1 MKKQIQ
7 LIRFF
12 LLAGLFITNLVAN
25 ASNNVMT
32 SNDLCFIENNECFD
46 EVFTYSWT
54 AEPGAVTYVVD
65 MVNTSTQESFNWETT
80 QTSITAFSL
89 PNGTYDLT
97 VTAKFADSSSSII
110 IDDLIQH

>member
-12 LLAGLFITNLVAN
+12 LLAGLFITGFFAT

-32 SNDLCFIENNECFD
+32 ANGLNLIEDQKCFD
-46 EVFTYSWT
+46 DVFTYSWT
-54 AEPGAVTYVVD
+54 AESGAVSYVIKI
-65 MVNTSTQESFNWETT
+65 VNTSTQESFDWETA
-80 QTSITAFSL
+80 QTSIAAFGIPS
-89 PNGTYDLT
+89 GTYDLT